1 MSYTKEQIAR
11 VLDLAVL
18 KPTVATGEV
27 IASARLVQEEDIAS
41 ICVAPCNV
49 RLAKQYT
56 DRVCAVIGFPH
67 GNTTAEVKAFEA
79 RQAIA
84 NGAIELDVV
93 CNYGRFL
100 DGMCGSH
107 DCPDPLWLGLGGVLN
122 VAHDQGVLVKA
133 ILETCFLDD
142 SQIRELCEMCV
153 DEGVDFVKTST
164 GFGRGGA
171 TVRALKAMRQ
181 TIEELGSRVQIK
193 ASGGIDTYAKVARC
207 LDLGCTRIGSSHYQE
222 LLP

>member
-11 VLDLAVL
+11 ALDLAVL
-18 KPTVATGEV
+18 KPTAASGDV
-27 IASARLVQEEDIAS
+27 IAAARLVQEENIAS

-67 GNTTAEVKAFEA
+67 GNTTPDAKEYEA
-79 RQAIA
+79 REAID

-93 CNYGRFL
+93 CNVGRFL

-107 DCPDPLWLGLGGVLN
+107 DLPHPYLLGVGGVVG
-122 VAHDQGVLVKA
+122 VAHEKGVLVKA
-133 ILETCFLDD
+133 ILQTCLLDESEIETL
-142 SQIRELCEMCV
+142 SEMCV
-153 DEGVDFVKTST
+153 QEGVDFVKTST
-164 GFGRGGA
+164 GFGPGGA
-171 TVRALKAMRQ
+171 TPAAVKIMRR
-181 TIEELGSRVQIK
+181 TIKMLGCRVKVK
-193 ASGGIDTYAKVARC
+193 ASGGIKTYEDACRY
-207 LDLGCTRIGSSHYQE
+207 LRLGCNRIGASVYEE

>member
-11 VLDLAVL
+11 ALDLAVL
-18 KPTVATGEV
+18 KPTAATGDV
-27 IASARLVQEEDIAS
+27 IAAARLVAEQGIAS

-67 GNTTAEVKAFEA
+67 GNTTPEVKEHEA

-100 DGMCGSH
+100 DGTYGT
-107 DCPDPLWLGLGGVLN
+107 CPASLPDLGRVIGIAHAKGVL
-122 VAHDQGVLVKA
+122 AKA
-133 ILETCFLDD
+133 ILETCWLDE
-142 SQIRELCEMCV
+142 SEIETLCELCVRER
-153 DEGVDFVKTST
+153 VDFVKTST
-164 GFGRGGA
+164 GFGPGGA
-171 TVRALKAMRQ
+171 TPEAVTIMRK
-181 TIEELGSRVQIK
+181 TTERLESRVKVK
-193 ASGGIDTYAKVARC
+193 ASGGIKTYADAARY
-207 LDLGCTRIGSSHYQE
+207 LRLGCERIGASVYWE